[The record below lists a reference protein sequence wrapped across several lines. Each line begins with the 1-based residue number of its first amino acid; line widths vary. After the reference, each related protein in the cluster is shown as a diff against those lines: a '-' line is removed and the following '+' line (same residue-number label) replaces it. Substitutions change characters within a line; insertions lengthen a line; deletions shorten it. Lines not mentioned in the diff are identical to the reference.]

1 MKEYHPGSLLVHVT
15 RASGSRQDL
24 TVEGAP
30 AVYWN
35 RHYYLEFL
43 KQSLDTVD
51 NILHTN
57 LYVTLKCSEIIAMTR
72 VFSIIHFSFVA
83 PMRYLA
89 GSSNLLGKCNW
100 SSTRMGQAIE
110 ILESKLIE
118 ISNNGN
124 KFLKRDLMKSLFKVL
139 SDKIEPLR

>member
-1 MKEYHPGSLLVHVT
+1 MKKYHPGSLLVPVT

-57 LYVTLKCSEIIAMTR
+57 NRRE
-72 VFSIIHFSFVA
+72 
-83 PMRYLA
+83 
-89 GSSNLLGKCNW
+89 LGHKNDGEFH
-100 SSTRMGQAIE
+100 T
-110 ILESKLIE
+110 
-118 ISNNGN
+118 
-124 KFLKRDLMKSLFKVL
+124 L
-139 SDKIEPLR
+139 SDEVKHSMLATVLKFF